1 MSGWGSASPQP
12 ANSRLEAL
20 SSELAEL
27 LEQQAATSEVLLAV
41 GRSDFE
47 LEPIFETVV
56 EHTIRLCRADA
67 GQIFV
72 HEGDHFRLA
81 CASGGSDE
89 YRSLIAER
97 EIPLGPGTVVGRVA
111 LERRAVMSADIAND
125 PEYDTEE
132 QRLRQRLGG
141 FRTIVGVPMQSE
153 DEVLAVISLWR
164 RDVSPFT
171 KREIELAM
179 TFAAQGAIAIRNAN
193 LMRELG
199 QRTQE
204 LARSIDQL
212 QGLSQ
217 VGEAVS
223 SSLDL
228 HEVLSTIVKHAVELS
243 GTEGGSIFEFD
254 DESQEFRIF
263 TAYGTSEELLA
274 TLRTTKVGLHDT
286 LVGRAASSGTSLIV
300 ADIGVAPRDAH
311 LEQLALD
318 GWRSVLA
325 VPLQREGR
333 ILGALVVRRRTTGE
347 FSAQIT
353 ELLETFA
360 SQSALAIQNAR
371 LYQELARKTRELE
384 IASRHK
390 SEFLASMSHE
400 LRTPLTAVIGFS
412 EVLLDRLFGE
422 LNARQ
427 ERYLEDIRR
436 SGRHLLELL
445 NDILDISKVE
455 AGKMELELADTSVSV
470 ALEHGVTMV
479 RERASHRGLSLN
491 VEVDPDVV
499 DVVADPLRLKQVVLN
514 LLSNAVKFTPPGGR
528 VEVRAR
534 RVADE
539 VHVTV
544 EDTGIGISEEDQERI
559 FESFEQGRGGL
570 SASAEGTG
578 LGLTLS
584 KRIVELHGGRL
595 WVESRLGEGSAF
607 IFSLPAATGATVVSP
622 GRALVEPQVPVSAGT
637 RTILV
642 VEDDRHSLEL
652 MTLYLRGAA
661 FEIRV
666 ARDGEEGLELARALQ
681 PSAIVL
687 DIMLPRLDGWDLLA
701 LLKSDP
707 RTAGIPVV
715 IVSMLDERG
724 RGFALG
730 AADYLVKPVTRNDV
744 VATLSRWTTTAPQTV
759 VALSDD
765 PSVLELLDSVASPAE
780 YRLLRARDGDAAVAF
795 AGTEHPAVM
804 ILDVLTTGV
813 DAFDVV
819 GRVRADPRTA
829 AVPIVVLTVEAMTSE
844 SKRRLYGQIDRMAQ
858 KSELDRST
866 LLRLIH
872 SVTER
877 EEHTEDALGELILI
891 VEDNEMTLM
900 LLRDVLSALGYRILQ
915 ASSAEDGLVLARVER
930 PQLILMD
937 VQLPGMDGLAALRAL
952 RAMPETTRT
961 PVIAVTAF
969 AMKDDRERLLSAG
982 FDGYLEKPV
991 NVRELPAYVRTYLA
1005 PSAVGM

>member
-1 MSGWGSASPQP
+1 VSRQGSAPQQA
-12 ANSRLEAL
+12 ANSTLEDLSTRLV
-20 SSELAEL
+20 EL
-27 LEQQAATSEVLLAV
+27 LDQQTATSEVLLAV

-47 LEPIFETVV
+47 LQPIFETVV
-56 EHTIRLCRADA
+56 EHAIRLCHADA

-89 YRSLIAER
+89 YRSMLAQR
-97 EIPLGPGTVVGRVA
+97 EIPLGPGTLVGRVA
-111 LERRAVMSADIAND
+111 LDRQAVMSADIATD
-125 PEYDTEE
+125 PDYDTEE

-141 FRTIVGVPMQSE
+141 FRTIVGVPIQSD
-153 DEVLAVISLWR
+153 DEVMAVISLWR
-164 RDVSPFT
+164 RDVNPFA

-193 LMRELG
+193 LMHELG

-204 LARSIDQL
+204 LGRSIGQL
-212 QGLSQ
+212 QGLSE

-223 SSLDL
+223 STLDL
-228 HEVLSTIVKHAVELS
+228 HEVLSTVVKHAVGLS

-254 DESQEFRIF
+254 DESREFRIR

-274 TLRTTKVGLHDT
+274 ALRKTKVGLHDT
-286 LVGRAASSGTSLIV
+286 LVGEAARSGTPMAV
-300 ADIGVAPRDAH
+300 ADIDLAPPDAH
-311 LEQLALD
+311 LEQLARA

-325 VPLQREGR
+325 VPLLREGR
-333 ILGALVVRRRTTGE
+333 ILGALVVRRRTTGD
-347 FSAQIT
+347 FSTQIT
-353 ELLETFA
+353 ELLATFA

-371 LYQELARKTRELE
+371 LYQELAQKTSELE

-422 LNARQ
+422 LNEKQ

-445 NDILDISKVE
+445 NDILDLSKVE
-455 AGKMELELADTSVSV
+455 AGKMELELADTSLSD
-470 ALEHGVTMV
+470 ALEQGVAMV
-479 RERASHRGLSLN
+479 RARASNQGLSLN
-491 VEVDPDVV
+491 VDLDPDVG

-528 VEVRAR
+528 VQVRAR
-534 RVADE
+534 RVAHE

-570 SASAEGTG
+570 SGAAEGTG

-607 IFSLPAATGATVVSP
+607 TFTVPVATRATGIRPVRP
-622 GRALVEPQVPVSAGT
+622 LVEPQVPVSSARST
-637 RTILV
+637 VLV

-661 FEIRV
+661 FEVQV
-666 ARDGEEGLELARALQ
+666 ARSGEEGLRLARALQ
-681 PSAIVL
+681 PTAIVL
-687 DIMLPRLDGWDLLA
+687 DIMLPGLDGWDLLA
-701 LLKSDP
+701 ILKSDP
-707 RTAGIPVV
+707 RTARIPVV
-715 IVSMLDERG
+715 IASMLDERG

-730 AADYLVKPVTRNDV
+730 AADYLVKPVTRDDI
-744 VATLSRWTTTAPQTV
+744 VATLSRWTTTPPQTV
-759 VALSDD
+759 VVLSDD
-765 PSVLELLDSVASPAE
+765 SSVVELLDSVASHAQ
-780 YRLLRARDGDAAVAF
+780 YRLLHAADEDAAVALT
-795 AGTEHPAVM
+795 GTSGPAVM
-804 ILDVLTTGV
+804 IIDVLTSGV
-813 DAFDVV
+813 DAFDVI

-829 AVPIVVLTVEAMTSE
+829 AVPIVVLTGEAMTSD
-844 SKRRLYGQIDRMAQ
+844 SKRRLYGQIDRVAR

-866 LLRLIH
+866 LLALIKAVM
-872 SVTER
+872 SPEER
-877 EEHTEDALGELILI
+877 EKDASGELILI
-891 VEDNEMTLM
+891 VEDNEVTLT
-900 LLRDVLSALGYRILQ
+900 LLRDVLGANGYRTLE
-915 ASSAEDGLVLARVER
+915 ASSAEDALTLARAEG

-952 RAMPETTRT
+952 RAMPETTTT

-982 FDGYLEKPV
+982 FNGYLEKPV
-991 NVRELPAYVRTYLA
+991 NVRELPSFLRTYLA
-1005 PSAVGM
+1005 PSAVRE

>member
-1 MSGWGSASPQP
+1 M
-12 ANSRLEAL
+12 
-20 SSELAEL
+20 
-27 LEQQAATSEVLLAV
+27 LEQQTATSEVLLAV

-47 LEPIFETVV
+47 LQPIFETVV
-56 EHTIRLCRADA
+56 EHAIRLCRADA

-81 CASGGSDE
+81 CASGGSDD
-89 YRSLIAER
+89 YRSLITER
-97 EIPLGPGTVVGRVA
+97 EIPLGAGTLVGRVA
-111 LERRAVMSADIAND
+111 LERQAVMSADIAND

-132 QRLRQRLGG
+132 QQLRQRLGG
-141 FRTIVGVPMQSE
+141 FRTIVGVPIQSE
-153 DEVLAVISLWR
+153 DEVMAVISLWR

-193 LMRELG
+193 LMQELG

-212 QGLSQ
+212 QGLSE
-217 VGEAVS
+217 VSETVS

-254 DESQEFRIF
+254 DDSQEFRIF
-263 TAYGTSEELLA
+263 TAYGTSEELLDA
-274 TLRTTKVGLHDT
+274 LRATKVGLYDT
-286 LVGRAASSGTSLIV
+286 LVGRAASSGTSLAV
-300 ADIGVAPRDAH
+300 PDIGVAPRDAH
-311 LEQLALD
+311 LEQLALN
-318 GWRSVLA
+318 GWQSVLA

-384 IASRHK
+384 IAGRHK

-422 LNARQ
+422 LSERQ
-427 ERYLEDIRR
+427 ERYIEDIRR

-445 NDILDISKVE
+445 NDILDLSKVE
-455 AGKMELELADTSVSV
+455 AGKMELELVDTSVSA
-470 ALEHGVTMV
+470 ALEHGVAMV

-499 DVVADPLRLKQVVLN
+499 DLVADPLRLKQVVLN

-539 VHVTV
+539 IHVTV
-544 EDTGIGISEEDQERI
+544 EDTGIGISGEDQERI
-559 FESFEQGRGGL
+559 FESFEQGRAGVSG
-570 SASAEGTG
+570 SAEGTG

-595 WVESRLGEGSAF
+595 WVESQLGEGSAF
-607 IFSLPAATGATVVSP
+607 TFSLPATGASAV
-622 GRALVEPQVPVSAGT
+622 GREGSLEEAQVPVPVGA

-642 VEDDRHSLEL
+642 VEDDDHSLEL
-652 MTLYLRGAA
+652 MTLYLRGDE
-661 FEIRV
+661 FEVRV
-666 ARDGEEGLELARALQ
+666 ARNGEEGLELARALQ

-687 DIMLPRLDGWDLLA
+687 DIMLPRLDGWDLLS

-730 AADYLVKPVTRNDV
+730 AADYLVKPVTRDEV
-744 VATLSRWTTTAPQTV
+744 VAALSRWTITAPQTV

-765 PSVLELLDSVASPAE
+765 PLVLELA
-780 YRLLRARDGDAAVAF
+780 
-795 AGTEHPAVM
+795 
-804 ILDVLTTGV
+804 
-813 DAFDVV
+813 
-819 GRVRADPRTA
+819 
-829 AVPIVVLTVEAMTSE
+829 
-844 SKRRLYGQIDRMAQ
+844 
-858 KSELDRST
+858 
-866 LLRLIH
+866 
-872 SVTER
+872 
-877 EEHTEDALGELILI
+877 
-891 VEDNEMTLM
+891 
-900 LLRDVLSALGYRILQ
+900 
-915 ASSAEDGLVLARVER
+915 
-930 PQLILMD
+930 
-937 VQLPGMDGLAALRAL
+937 
-952 RAMPETTRT
+952 
-961 PVIAVTAF
+961 
-969 AMKDDRERLLSAG
+969 
-982 FDGYLEKPV
+982 
-991 NVRELPAYVRTYLA
+991 
-1005 PSAVGM
+1005 

>member
-1 MSGWGSASPQP
+1 VGGRESAPGQP
-12 ANSRLEAL
+12 ADSRIEAL
-20 SSELAEL
+20 SSELTEL
-27 LEQQAATSEVLLAV
+27 LEQQTATSEVLLAV
-41 GRSDFE
+41 GRPDFE
-47 LEPIFETVV
+47 LQPIFETVV
-56 EHTIRLCRADA
+56 EHAIRLCRADA

-81 CASGGSDE
+81 CASGGSDD
-89 YRSLIAER
+89 YRSLITER
-97 EIPLGPGTVVGRVA
+97 EIPLGAGTLVGRVA
-111 LERRAVMSADIAND
+111 LDRQAVMSADIAND

-132 QRLRQRLGG
+132 QQLRQRLGG
-141 FRTIVGVPMQSE
+141 FRTIVGVPIQSE

-164 RDVSPFT
+164 REVSPFT

-179 TFAAQGAIAIRNAN
+179 TFAAQGSIAIRNAN
-193 LMRELG
+193 LMQELG

-212 QGLSQ
+212 QGLSE
-217 VGEAVS
+217 VSEAVS

-228 HEVLSTIVKHAVELS
+228 HEVLATIVKHAVELS

-263 TAYGTSEELLA
+263 TAYGTSEELLDA
-274 TLRTTKVGLHDT
+274 LRATKVGLHDT
-286 LVGRAASSGTSLIV
+286 LVGRAASSGTSLAV
-300 ADIGVAPRDAH
+300 PDIGVAPNDAH
-311 LEQLALD
+311 LEQLALN
-318 GWRSVLA
+318 GWQSVLA

-384 IASRHK
+384 IAGRHK

-422 LNARQ
+422 LSERQ
-427 ERYLEDIRR
+427 ERYIEDIRR

-445 NDILDISKVE
+445 NDILDLSKVE
-455 AGKMELELADTSVSV
+455 AGKMELELVDTSVSA
-470 ALEHGVTMV
+470 ALEHGVAMV
-479 RERASHRGLSLN
+479 RERASQRGLSLN

-499 DVVADPLRLKQVVLN
+499 DLVADPLRLKQVVLN
-514 LLSNAVKFTPPGGR
+514 LLSNAVKFTPAGGR

-539 VHVTV
+539 IHVTV
-544 EDTGIGISEEDQERI
+544 EDTGIGISAEDQQRI
-559 FESFEQGRGGL
+559 FESFEQGRAGVSG
-570 SASAEGTG
+570 SAEGTG

-607 IFSLPAATGATVVSP
+607 TFSLPATGASVV
-622 GRALVEPQVPVSAGT
+622 GRDRSLEEAEVPVPAGA

-642 VEDDRHSLEL
+642 VEDDDHSLEL
-652 MTLYLRGAA
+652 MTLYLRGDE
-661 FEIRV
+661 FEVRV
-666 ARDGEEGLELARALQ
+666 ARNGEEGLELARALR

-687 DIMLPRLDGWDLLA
+687 DIMLPRLDGWDLLS

-707 RTAGIPVV
+707 RTADIPVV

-730 AADYLVKPVTRNDV
+730 AADYLVKPVTRDEV
-744 VATLSRWTTTAPQTV
+744 VAALSRWTITAPQTV

-765 PSVLELLDSVASPAE
+765 PLVLELLDSVASHAE
-780 YRLLRARDGDAAVAF
+780 YRLLRASDEDAAVAF
-795 AGTEHPAVM
+795 AGDERPAVM
-804 ILDVLTTGV
+804 ILDVLTSGV

-829 AVPIVVLTVEAMTSE
+829 AVPIVVLTVDAMPSE
-844 SKRRLYGQIDRMAQ
+844 NKQRLYGQIDRVAQ
-858 KSELDRST
+858 KSELDRGT
-866 LLRLIH
+866 LLRLIR
-872 SVTER
+872 SVTEG
-877 EEHTEDALGELILI
+877 EHTEDGLGELILI
-891 VEDNEMTLM
+891 VEDNEMTRM
-900 LLRDVLSALGYRILQ
+900 LLRDVLSAHGYRILE
-915 ASSAEDGLVLARVER
+915 ASSSEDGLVLARAER

-937 VQLPGMDGLAALRAL
+937 VQLPGMDGVAALRAL
-952 RAMPETTRT
+952 RTMPETTGT

-969 AMKDDRERLLSAG
+969 AMRDDRERLISAG

-991 NVRELPAYVRTYLA
+991 NVRDLPSYVRTYLA

>member
-1 MSGWGSASPQP
+1 VSRQGSAPQH
-12 ANSRLEAL
+12 AAESTLEDL
-20 SSELAEL
+20 STRLAEL
-27 LEQQAATSEVLLAV
+27 LDQQTATSEVLLAV

-47 LEPIFETVV
+47 LQPIFETVV
-56 EHTIRLCRADA
+56 EHAIRLCHADA

-72 HEGDHFRLA
+72 YEGDHFRLA
-81 CASGGSDE
+81 CASGGSGE
-89 YRSLIAER
+89 YRSMLAQR
-97 EIPLGPGTVVGRVA
+97 EIPLGPGTLVGRVA
-111 LERRAVMSADIAND
+111 LERLAVMSADIATD
-125 PEYDTEE
+125 PDYDTAE

-141 FRTIVGVPMQSE
+141 FRTIVGVPIQSD
-153 DEVLAVISLWR
+153 DEVMAVISLWR
-164 RDVSPFT
+164 RDVNPFAE
-171 KREIELAM
+171 REIELAM

-193 LMRELG
+193 LMHELG
-199 QRTQE
+199 ERTQE
-204 LARSIDQL
+204 LARSIGQL
-212 QGLSQ
+212 QGLSE

-223 SSLDL
+223 STLDL
-228 HEVLSTIVKHAVELS
+228 HEVLSTVVKHAVGLS

-254 DESQEFRIF
+254 DESREFRIR
-263 TAYGTSEELLA
+263 TAYGTSEELVA
-274 TLRTTKVGLHDT
+274 ALRNTRVGLQDT
-286 LVGRAASSGTSLIV
+286 LVGHAASSGTPMAV
-300 ADIGVAPRDAH
+300 ADIDLAPPDSH
-311 LEQLALD
+311 LEQLARA

-325 VPLQREGR
+325 VPLLREGR
-333 ILGALVVRRRTTGE
+333 ILGALVVRRRTTGD
-347 FSAQIT
+347 FSTEII

-371 LYQELARKTRELE
+371 LYQELAQKTSELE

-422 LNARQ
+422 LNEKQ

-445 NDILDISKVE
+445 NDILDLSKVE
-455 AGKMELELADTSVSV
+455 AGKMELELADTSLSA
-470 ALEHGVTMV
+470 ALEQGVAMIRT
-479 RERASHRGLSLN
+479 RASNQGLSLT
-491 VEVDPDVV
+491 VDVDPDVV

-528 VEVRAR
+528 VQVRAR
-534 RVADE
+534 RLADE

-544 EDTGIGISEEDQERI
+544 EDTGIGISEEDQKRI

-570 SASAEGTG
+570 SGAAEGTG

-607 IFSLPAATGATVVSP
+607 TFTLPAAT
-622 GRALVEPQVPVSAGT
+622 RAAGVRPVRPLAEPHLPVSSA
-637 RTILV
+637 RSTILV

-652 MTLYLRGAA
+652 MTLYLGGAA
-661 FEIRV
+661 FEVEV
-666 ARDGEEGLELARALQ
+666 ARSGEEGLKLARALQ
-681 PSAIVL
+681 PTAIVL
-687 DIMLPRLDGWDLLA
+687 DIMLPGLDGWDVLA
-701 LLKSDP
+701 VLKSDP
-707 RTAGIPVV
+707 RTARIPVV
-715 IVSMLDERG
+715 IASMLDERG

-730 AADYLVKPVTRNDV
+730 AADYLVKPVTRDDI
-744 VATLSRWTTTAPQTV
+744 VATLSRWTATPPQTV
-759 VALSDD
+759 VVLSDD
-765 PSVLELLDSVASPAE
+765 SSVVELLDSVASHAQ
-780 YRLLRARDGDAAVAF
+780 YRLLHAADEDAAVALT
-795 AGTEHPAVM
+795 GTSGPAVM
-804 ILDVLTTGV
+804 IIDVLTRGV
-813 DAFDVV
+813 DSFDVI

-829 AVPIVVLTVEAMTSE
+829 AVPIVVLTGEAMTSD
-844 SKRRLYGQIDRMAQ
+844 SKRRLYGQIDRVAR

-866 LLRLIH
+866 LLALIKAVM
-872 SVTER
+872 SPEER
-877 EEHTEDALGELILI
+877 GKDASGELILI
-891 VEDNEMTLM
+891 VEDNEVTFT
-900 LLRDVLSALGYRILQ
+900 LLRDVLGANGYRTLE
-915 ASSAEDGLVLARVER
+915 ASSAEDALTLARAEG

-952 RAMPETTRT
+952 RAMPETTMT

-991 NVRELPAYVRTYLA
+991 NVRELPSFLRTYLA
-1005 PSAVGM
+1005 PSAVGT

>member
-1 MSGWGSASPQP
+1 M
-12 ANSRLEAL
+12 
-20 SSELAEL
+20 
-27 LEQQAATSEVLLAV
+27 LEQQTATSEVLLAV

-47 LEPIFETVV
+47 LQPIFETVV
-56 EHTIRLCRADA
+56 EHAIRLCRADA

-72 HEGDHFRLA
+72 HEGDNFRLA
-81 CASGGSDE
+81 CASGGSDD
-89 YRSLIAER
+89 YRSLITER
-97 EIPLGPGTVVGRVA
+97 EIPLGAGTLVGRVA
-111 LERRAVMSADIAND
+111 LERQAVMSADIAND

-132 QRLRQRLGG
+132 QQLRQRLGG
-141 FRTIVGVPMQSE
+141 FRTIVGVPIQSE

-193 LMRELG
+193 LMQELG

-212 QGLSQ
+212 QGLSE
-217 VGEAVS
+217 VSETVS

-254 DESQEFRIF
+254 DKSQEFRIF
-263 TAYGTSEELLA
+263 TAYGTSEELLDA
-274 TLRTTKVGLHDT
+274 LRATKVGLYDT
-286 LVGRAASSGTSLIV
+286 LVGRAASSGTSLAV
-300 ADIGVAPRDAH
+300 PDIGVAPRDPH
-311 LEQLALD
+311 LEQLALN
-318 GWRSVLA
+318 GWQSVLA

-371 LYQELARKTRELE
+371 LYQELAQKTRELE
-384 IASRHK
+384 TAGRHK

-422 LNARQ
+422 LSERQ
-427 ERYLEDIRR
+427 ERYIEDIRR

-445 NDILDISKVE
+445 NDILDLSKVE
-455 AGKMELELADTSVSV
+455 AGKMELELVDTSVSA
-470 ALEHGVTMV
+470 ALQHGVAMV

-499 DVVADPLRLKQVVLN
+499 DLVADPLRLKQVVLN

-539 VHVTV
+539 IHVTV
-544 EDTGIGISEEDQERI
+544 EDTGIGISGEDQERI
-559 FESFEQGRGGL
+559 FESFEQGRAGVSGN
-570 SASAEGTG
+570 AEGTG

-595 WVESRLGEGSAF
+595 WVESQLGEGSAF
-607 IFSLPAATGATVVSP
+607 TFSLPATGASVV
-622 GRALVEPQVPVSAGT
+622 GRQGSLEEAQVPVPVGA

-642 VEDDRHSLEL
+642 VEDDEHSLEL
-652 MTLYLRGAA
+652 MTLYLRGAE
-661 FEIRV
+661 FEVRV
-666 ARDGEEGLELARALQ
+666 ARNGEEGLELARALQ

-687 DIMLPRLDGWDLLA
+687 DIMLPRLDGWDLLS

-707 RTAGIPVV
+707 RTSGIPVV

-730 AADYLVKPVTRNDV
+730 AADYLVKPVTREEV
-744 VATLSRWTTTAPQTV
+744 VATLSRWAITAPQTV

-765 PSVLELLDSVASPAE
+765 PLVLELLDSVASHAE
-780 YRLLRARDGDAAVAF
+780 YRLLRARDEDAAVAF
-795 AGTEHPAVM
+795 AGTERPAVM
-804 ILDVLTTGV
+804 ILDVLTIGS
-813 DAFDVV
+813 
-819 GRVRADPRTA
+819 GRVRRRRPSSRRSSHCGRADCGAHRRGD
-829 AVPIVVLTVEAMTSE
+829 AV
-844 SKRRLYGQIDRMAQ
+844 
-858 KSELDRST
+858 
-866 LLRLIH
+866 
-872 SVTER
+872 
-877 EEHTEDALGELILI
+877 GE
-891 VEDNEMTLM
+891 
-900 LLRDVLSALGYRILQ
+900 Q
-915 ASSAEDGLVLARVER
+915 
-930 PQLILMD
+930 
-937 VQLPGMDGLAALRAL
+937 AAL
-952 RAMPETTRT
+952 
-961 PVIAVTAF
+961 
-969 AMKDDRERLLSAG
+969 
-982 FDGYLEKPV
+982 
-991 NVRELPAYVRTYLA
+991 VRPD
-1005 PSAVGM
+1005 

>member
-1 MSGWGSASPQP
+1 MSGRGSASPQP

-56 EHTIRLCRADA
+56 EHAIRLCRADA

-111 LERRAVMSADIAND
+111 LERQAVMSADIAND

-153 DEVLAVISLWR
+153 EEVLAVISLWR

-371 LYQELARKTRELE
+371 LYQELARKTGELE

-455 AGKMELELADTSVSV
+455 AGKMELELADTSVSA
-470 ALEHGVTMV
+470 ALEHGVAMV
-479 RERASHRGLSLN
+479 RERASNRGLSLN

-499 DVVADPLRLKQVVLN
+499 EVVADPLRLKQVVLN

-559 FESFEQGRGGL
+559 FESFDQGRGGL
-570 SASAEGTG
+570 SRSAEGTG

-595 WVESRLGEGSAF
+595 WVESRLGEGSTF

-622 GRALVEPQVPVSAGT
+622 GRSLVEAQVPVSAGT